1 MEDKSFILTSP
12 QTLSPNLSSE
22 ASNVFNSSRNR
33 ELCVLVH
40 LATMADW
47 SSLPSYLVNRIDEG
61 ILVRTPA
68 RGITHLKD
76 TEDTMSLVMYATAF
90 SIAIYL
96 HIKKIHAVVYGK

>member
-1 MEDKSFILTSP
+1 
-12 QTLSPNLSSE
+12 
-22 ASNVFNSSRNR
+22 
-33 ELCVLVH
+33 
-40 LATMADW
+40 MADW
-47 SSLPSYLVNRIDEG
+47 SSLPSYLINRIAEG

-76 TEDTMSLVMYATAF
+76 IEDTMSLVMYATAF